1 VNIGTLTFI
10 ARLQAEN
17 RIVIPSSAARTLDL
31 KRGNYIKV
39 TMYIEK
45 MEGE

>member
-1 VNIGTLTFI
+1 VNIGTLTFV

-17 RIVIPSSAARTLDL
+17 RIVIPSSAAKALDL